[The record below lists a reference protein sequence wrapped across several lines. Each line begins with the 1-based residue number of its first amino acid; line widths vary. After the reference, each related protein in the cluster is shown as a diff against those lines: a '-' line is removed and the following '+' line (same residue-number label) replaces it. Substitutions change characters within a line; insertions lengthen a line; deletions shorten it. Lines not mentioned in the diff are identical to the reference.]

1 MVKQY
6 QSVKAGDVI
15 GTVGNSGNAIHTPPH
30 LHFGIYTYRNIHDP
44 YYYLAE
50 QDTTLPKIQIKEDY
64 DGFSLA
70 VDLNNLKKEQVIF
83 SLKKAIEKI
92 ERED

>member
-1 MVKQY
+1 MGRVNRSIIKY
-6 QSVKAGDVI
+6 VDK
-15 GTVGNSGNAIHTPPH
+15 N
-30 LHFGIYTYRNIHDP
+30 DP
-44 YYYLAE
+44 KTRYI
-50 QDTTLPKIQIKEDY
+50 DLPKVIKEDY

-92 ERED
+92 EKEN